1 MKHLSENFSFNK
13 IRIFPDDSENEIWYL
28 GEQENV
34 AIGKNIILLII
45 RHIFETQIHIQTQI
59 RKNFTLP

>member
-34 AIGKNIILLII
+34 GIGKNIILLII
-45 RHIFETQIHIQTQI
+45 RHIFETQIHI
-59 RKNFTLP
+59 